1 MLNRFA
7 KDYFNFTR
15 KERTGIIC
23 LLVLIIFFLILPFFF
38 SYFTKQPNIDTT
50 QFEKEIAALNV
61 KQPDSTGNYP
71 NKNFD
76 EDNYQNYYQPSEK
89 NYYTKSQKG
98 ELFYFDP
105 NSLSVDGW
113 IKLGIRERTANS
125 IQKYVSK
132 GGKFYKP
139 EDIGKIWGLRK
150 EEVERLLPYVKIP
163 ARPSPVYTNYKNGDA
178 DKYYEKQKY
187 AIANVDINL
196 GDTTAFISLP
206 GIGGKLATRI
216 VAFREKL
223 GGFYAIEQVAETFG
237 LPDSTYKKIKDK
249 LVMANPTVKKIN
261 INNATVDEL
270 KTHPY
275 IRYNIANA
283 IVQYRLQHGSYKDI
297 NDIKKIMLV
306 TDEIYNKAAP
316 YLAVQ

>member
-1 MLNRFA
+1 MSANRL
-7 KDYFNFTR
+7 KEYFNFSK
-15 KERTGIIC
+15 KERYGMIA
-23 LLVLIIFFLILPFFF
+23 LLVMLIFLWYAPLLFVPDETFDIKGFTRFEQDIAQLEQEHVQSGKDDDSGEIYYAASDI
-38 SYFTKQPNIDTT
+38 SYRKP
-50 QFEKEIAALNV
+50 V
-61 KQPDSTGNYP
+61 KT
-71 NKNFD
+71 
-76 EDNYQNYYQPSEK
+76 EA
-89 NYYTKSQKG
+89 
-98 ELFYFDP
+98 FYFDP
-105 NSLSVDGW
+105 NTLKPAGW
-113 IKLGIRERTANS
+113 QRLGISGRT
-125 IQKYVSK
+125 IQTIQNFIAK

-316 YLAVQ
+316 YLAVK